1 MSRHDLDSSTR
12 TEISGTTPREL
23 VFIRIPFSTGTLA
36 ITTGD
41 KDYSFTPT
49 GEGSPVTFSH
59 GAIGGLD
66 NFNENMNRQA
76 ERASIT
82 LSGCDASL
90 ISAVAGH
97 SIHWLRVQ
105 VWLGYVDSAHAL
117 VHSPPYLAYDGFL
130 GSATLNSANNGS
142 SLVITAESL
151 NAALA
156 RISQVRACDADQKNR
171 GYSTDTIFHQC
182 GSNTKRVIA
191 FGNNLQGGRED
202 QSGNGGNPGE
212 GATDVPGS
220 KFVPFG
226 ITNNL

>member
-1 MSRHDLDSSTR
+1 MSRQDLDSSTR
-12 TEISGTTPREL
+12 TEVTGTTPREL
-23 VFIRIPFSTGTLA
+23 VFMRIPFSTGTLA

-41 KDYSFTPT
+41 KDYSFTPA

-82 LSGCDASL
+82 LSGCDSSL

-105 VWLGYVDSAHAL
+105 IWLGYVDANHNL
-117 VHSPPYLAYDGFL
+117 VVSPPYLAYDGFL

-156 RISQVRACDADQKNR
+156 RISQVRACNADQQNR
-171 GYSTDTIFHQC
+171 GFSTDTIFNQC
-182 GSNTKRVIA
+182 GINTHRDVA
-191 FGNNLQGGRED
+191 FGNSLQSGRED
-202 QSGNGGNPGE
+202 PGGNGGNPAE
-212 GATDVPGS
+212 GPTDVMGS
-220 KFVPFG
+220 RFKPFTTVS
-226 ITNNL
+226 IT